1 MTQKECFKLF
11 EKHFDQIKQEFLAHN
26 IKAKLDQHDF
36 SEEIYIYVQIGNMAG
51 SVIDK
56 KVQ

>member
-26 IKAKLDQHDF
+26 IKVSTENDF
-36 SEEIYIYVQIGNMAG
+36 LQECRRVFGKE
-51 SVIDK
+51 
-56 KVQ
+56 KVWVSD

>member
-36 SEEIYIYVQIGNMAG
+36 SMVQALMF
-51 SVIDK
+51 
-56 KVQ
+56 KVSGTLLV